1 MSKSTHHQTELT
13 DFLGQ
18 WQKGDAQAL
27 GQLMDQVYHDL
38 KGAAIHYLNSERR
51 DHTLQPTALIHEVYL
66 RLQANGTLS
75 FENRAQFFGFAG
87 RLMRQILVE
96 HARARA
102 ADKRGGDY
110 QRVLISD
117 IDAVGNKNEA
127 DANSVLAVD
136 QALQKLE
143 RLDKRQSQIIELRF
157 FAGLSI
163 PEVAS
168 ALDISEAT
176 IQREWRV
183 ARLWFMRELA
193 IQ

>member
-1 MSKSTHHQTELT
+1 MTRCPLNQAKLT
-13 DFLGQ
+13 DYLGQ

-27 GQLMDQVYHDL
+27 AQLIDQVYHDL

-51 DHTLQPTALIHEVYL
+51 DHTLQPTALIHEVYI
-66 RLQANGTLS
+66 RLQNNGTLN

-87 RLMRQILVE
+87 LLMRQILVE
-96 HARARA
+96 HARAKSA
-102 ADKRGGDY
+102 EKRGGDY
-110 QRVLISD
+110 QKILISD
-117 IDAVGNKNEA
+117 IDAIGNKNEA
-127 DANSVLAVD
+127 DTNSVLAVD

-176 IQREWRV
+176 VQREWRV

-193 IQ
+193 AP